1 MNTTQAICRMREVIR
16 RQHKAL
22 STEDSYVFW
31 LRRYMTALRQMPAG
45 LSSEK
50 KLEQFLTDL
59 ACHRDVSASTQNQA
73 LNAILYF
80 YREVLG
86 HPLGVL
92 SWGAGSRSSGF
103 WPGRLR
109 REGSR
114 DELACPARGQTNIGG
129 QRMTGPQRRPASLRA
144 FPELGPVTRWPGEPP
159 VSAVFTKYSAVESE
173 GGIAPRAWG

>member
-1 MNTTQAICRMREVIR
+1 VRAV
-16 RQHKAL
+16 
-22 STEDSYVFW
+22 
-31 LRRYMTALRQMPAG
+31 LRRTRRAG
-45 LSSEK
+45 TSIVAGAEAERSHVAGVPV
-50 KLEQFLTDL
+50 T
-59 ACHRDVSASTQNQA
+59 
-73 LNAILYF
+73 
-80 YREVLG
+80 
-86 HPLGVL
+86 HPLGFL

-109 REGSR
+109 RKGSR

-173 GGIAPRAWG
+173 GGIAPSAWGQCRRYWLLGGAVWEREGAVPTGA